1 MKQNGRTKSRD
12 AIFIASLLIL
22 AAVLYLFFVFGRDEG
37 GFAVV
42 TVDGV
47 VTNKIPLDQNGD
59 YELNGGSNVLR
70 IENGASA
77 CRDDHRFFRSLHLLK
92 ECFFHLRE
100 IVSSKLI
107 DVLLECHP
115 QRIRQKIIRI
125 GKLHFAIGRQQPSD
139 RRFAAARHPYENDR
153 SSKHP

>member
-70 IENGASA
+70 IENGAA
-77 CRDDHRFFRSLHLLK
+77 CMIEAACPDHICVDTGEIRYEGQMIVCLPNHLVVTVEGVKGDADLY
-92 ECFFHLRE
+92 
-100 IVSSKLI
+100 
-107 DVLLECHP
+107 
-115 QRIRQKIIRI
+115 I
-125 GKLHFAIGRQQPSD
+125 G
-139 RRFAAARHPYENDR
+139 
-153 SSKHP
+153 